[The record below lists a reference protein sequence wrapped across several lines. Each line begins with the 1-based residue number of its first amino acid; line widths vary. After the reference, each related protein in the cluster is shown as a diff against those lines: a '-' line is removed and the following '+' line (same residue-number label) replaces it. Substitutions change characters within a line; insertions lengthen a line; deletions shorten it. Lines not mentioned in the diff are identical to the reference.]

1 MIKKYED
8 LRYTDDFMFGKVMR
22 VPSICKAVLELL
34 LEVPI
39 ERIEYVET
47 QKTLDVS
54 SRSKG
59 VRLDAYVKGS
69 EGTLYNIEMQA
80 ARKWNLQ
87 KRSRY
92 YQGLLDMSQL
102 EKAYKKALSVKEGA
116 TDEERRDAELSILD
130 LTIFENVAW
139 AMAKNADPNVPDDP
153 GEWLDS
159 INGVFSVY
167 EVLPEILELW
177 TDGLNTTSIPA
188 KK

>member
-1 MIKKYED
+1 MERTLNIGGAELRMRASALIPRLYRFKFGRDLIK
-8 LRYTDDFMFGKVMR
+8 
-22 VPSICKAVLELL
+22 
-34 LEVPI
+34 
-39 ERIEYVET
+39 
-47 QKTLDVS
+47 
-54 SRSKG
+54 
-59 VRLDAYVKGS
+59 
-69 EGTLYNIEMQA
+69 
-80 ARKWNLQ
+80 
-87 KRSRY
+87 
-92 YQGLLDMSQL
+92 DMSQL

-159 INGVFSVY
+159 IDGIFSVY
-167 EVLPEILELW
+167 EVLPEILEIW

>member
-1 MIKKYED
+1 MERTLNIGGAELRMRASALIPRLYRFRFGRDLIK
-8 LRYTDDFMFGKVMR
+8 
-22 VPSICKAVLELL
+22 
-34 LEVPI
+34 
-39 ERIEYVET
+39 
-47 QKTLDVS
+47 
-54 SRSKG
+54 
-59 VRLDAYVKGS
+59 
-69 EGTLYNIEMQA
+69 
-80 ARKWNLQ
+80 
-87 KRSRY
+87 
-92 YQGLLDMSQL
+92 DMSQL

>member
-1 MIKKYED
+1 MERTLNIGGAELRMRASALIPRLYRFKFGRDLIK
-8 LRYTDDFMFGKVMR
+8 
-22 VPSICKAVLELL
+22 
-34 LEVPI
+34 
-39 ERIEYVET
+39 
-47 QKTLDVS
+47 
-54 SRSKG
+54 
-59 VRLDAYVKGS
+59 
-69 EGTLYNIEMQA
+69 
-80 ARKWNLQ
+80 
-87 KRSRY
+87 
-92 YQGLLDMSQL
+92 DMSQL

-159 INGVFSVY
+159 IDGIFSVY